1 MVCRVHFCEEADAEF
16 VKAHGG
22 DDAGVGAEAGEE
34 GEGAGGV
41 GEVREGE
48 EGVEGVGCFFLGF
61 APVAVAGG
69 GGGFEMGV

>member
-1 MVCRVHFCEEADAEF
+1 M
-16 VKAHGG
+16 KAHCG

-41 GEVREGE
+41 REVREGE

-69 GGGFEMGV
+69 G

>member
-1 MVCRVHFCEEADAEF
+1 MAGHC
-16 VKAHGG
+16 G

-41 GEVREGE
+41 GEVGEGE
-48 EGVEGVGCFFLGF
+48 EGVEGVGCFFFGF

-69 GGGFEMGV
+69 G